1 MRIVVVDDERLARK
15 ELIRMLDQY
24 SHLEVIAEA
33 NNGETAIKTI
43 ENLRPDLVF
52 LDIQMPDMDGFEVLD
67 KLEYIPKVIF
77 VTAFDEF
84 AVKAFEVNALDY
96 LLKPVETDRLEQ
108 TLSSVLKIDEVE
120 SEETNVIAKKYL
132 GGKDQIFIKDGDKC
146 WFVKLSEVSKFE
158 SIGNYARVYF
168 QDEKP
173 LILKSLNK
181 LESRLDSSLFF
192 RANRKYII
200 NLEWIDKIENMY
212 NGGLR
217 VTLKEGTEVEIS
229 RRQSVKFKS
238 TLSL

>member
-33 NNGETAIKTI
+33 NNGESAIKAI

-52 LDIQMPDMDGFEVLD
+52 LDIQMPDMDGFEVLEQLD
-67 KLEYIPKVIF
+67 YIPRVIF

-96 LLKPVETDRLEQ
+96 LLKPVETDRLEKAIEA
-108 TLSSVLKIDEVE
+108 VLQQLNAPTEEE
-120 SEETNVIAKKYL
+120 SLVSKKLL
-132 GGKDQIFIKDGDKC
+132 GEKDQIFIKDGEKC
-146 WFVKLSEVSKFE
+146 WFVELNEVNKFE
-158 SIGNYARVYF
+158 SIG
-168 QDEKP
+168 
-173 LILKSLNK
+173 
-181 LESRLDSSLFF
+181 
-192 RANRKYII
+192 ANRKYII
-200 NLEWIDKIENMY
+200 NLNWIDKIENMY
-212 NGGLR
+212 NGGLK

-229 RRQSVKFKS
+229 RRQSVKFKN